1 VPVDASWTFSPGVLA
16 ALALIGGLYARRWL
30 RVRELEGADAAPVV
44 RLLSFGGGLLCLLI
58 ALISPVDR
66 LGEQVFAMHMLQHL
80 LLLDLAPILLICGT
94 TRMLLRPVTRRVQ
107 TIERAAGP
115 LAHPVFAVF
124 AYVAT
129 MYIWHIPAAYDAA
142 LEHPFLHAFEHIT
155 FAAAGTLY
163 WWHLLSPIR
172 GRHRLGGL
180 GPVGYMVSTKIAVGL
195 LGVVLTFAPDTFY
208 SFYERQ
214 PDHWGLSPA
223 ADQNVGGAF
232 MALEQSIVMGI
243 ALVWLFVRQLG
254 ESEREEERR
263 ERYSTPS

>member
-1 VPVDASWTFSPGVLA
+1 
-16 ALALIGGLYARRWL
+16 
-30 RVRELEGADAAPVV
+30 
-44 RLLSFGGGLLCLLI
+44 
-58 ALISPVDR
+58 
-66 LGEQVFAMHMLQHL
+66 
-80 LLLDLAPILLICGT
+80 
-94 TRMLLRPVTRRVQ
+94 
-107 TIERAAGP
+107 
-115 LAHPVFAVF
+115 VFAVF

-142 LEHPFLHAFEHIT
+142 LEHPFLHAFEHVT
-155 FAAAGTLY
+155 FAAVGTLY

-172 GRHRLGGL
+172 GRHRLGGM

-195 LGVVLTFAPDTFY
+195 LGIVLTFAPDAFY

-214 PDHWGLSPA
+214 PDHWGLSAA